1 MLSYL
6 TVVAV
11 RWLWWLML
19 WWLML
24 WWLMLWWLM
33 LCKRTVLGET
43 RARPAPEAAID
54 HGSGTCVV
62 LQGRQDLNLQPAVLE
77 TAALPVELRPLAA
90 AGIRLRPRNPSRKSG
105 MCPPARDAGRLQHTP
120 ERPV

>member
-11 RWLWWLML
+11 RWLWWLTLCWLTLCWLTLCWLAL
-19 WWLML
+19 WWLWWLTLSWL
-24 WWLMLWWLM
+24 WWLT

-54 HGSGTCVV
+54 HGSGNLRRTAGATGLEPATC
-62 LQGRQDLNLQPAVLE
+62 GFGDRCSA
-77 TAALPVELRPLAA
+77 
-90 AGIRLRPRNPSRKSG
+90 S
-105 MCPPARDAGRLQHTP
+105 
-120 ERPV
+120 